1 MKKIIGMF
9 VLLVAICTLTAMMNP
24 NFLIPYNVGNTLR
37 WISLFGVIGLG
48 VSFVIISGGIDL
60 SIGSVVGLTGSLL
73 ALLLGQH
80 NVPIPI
86 ALCICMGVS
95 LLIGIVHGLL
105 ITKVKLQPFVVT
117 LCGLLIYRSLARLIT
132 NDQSLGFGSDYEGLR
147 SIVTGSIPLPNKYV
161 LPYPFIILLIL
172 AVIALVLLN
181 KTLYGRYLKAFGR
194 NEEAVRFSGIN
205 ADRVQMTS
213 YIICSLMGGLA
224 GILFSLDFNSV
235 QPSIMGNFYELY
247 AIAAAVLGG
256 CSLRGGEGSILGVL
270 IGTAILRVLTNSI
283 TLLGIPAN
291 LEFGVIGIVIL
302 IGVCIDEL
310 VRRMIAKKKQKA
322 LSVT

>member
-9 VLLVAICTLTAMMNP
+9 VLLVVICALTAAMNP

-37 WISLFGVIGLG
+37 WISLYGVIGLG

-60 SIGSVVGLTGSLL
+60 SIGSVVGLTGSIL
-73 ALLLGQH
+73 ALMLGQY
-80 NVPIPI
+80 NISIPL
-86 ALCICMGVS
+86 ALIICMSVS
-95 LLIGIVHGLL
+95 LLIGVIHGLL
-105 ITKVKLQPFVVT
+105 ITKLKLQPFVVT
-117 LCGLLIYRSLARLIT
+117 LCGLLIYRSIARLIT
-132 NDQSLGFGSDYEGLR
+132 NDQSLGFGSDFEGLR
-147 SIVTGSIPLPNKYV
+147 TIVTGSIPLPNNYFI
-161 LPYPFIILLIL
+161 PFPFLLLIL
-172 AVIALVLLN
+172 LAIIALVLLN
-181 KTLYGRYLKAFGR
+181 KTLYGRYLMAIGR

-205 ADRVQMTS
+205 ADRVKMTS

-283 TLLGIPAN
+283 TLLSIPTN

-302 IGVCIDEL
+302 VGVTTDEL
-310 VRRMIAKKKQKA
+310 VRRYIGQKKKTTLLK
-322 LSVT
+322 T